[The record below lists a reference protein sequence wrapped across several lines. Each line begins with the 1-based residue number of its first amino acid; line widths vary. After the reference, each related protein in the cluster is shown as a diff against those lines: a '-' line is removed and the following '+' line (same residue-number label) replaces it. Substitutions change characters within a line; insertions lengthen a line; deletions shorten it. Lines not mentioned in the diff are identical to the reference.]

1 MTLRHLLLHLAI
13 LFVLYAP
20 VGAQTSA
27 FPWKAGISAT
37 FLDYQGLMTKDLLQ
51 YKTFDP
57 GIQFG
62 AHAYLNPLMNL
73 SIQSAFIPEAVYPMS
88 SDNFVGTSLVDVNGL
103 IQFKSNGTI
112 FEEEAIFAPY
122 LSLGFGIN
130 AANNIVRPYL
140 PVALGFRV
148 RISPTFS
155 LQFES
160 MYKQRLSA
168 NHYQHLAHSVG
179 FVFALPT
186 EKKPAPSKKP
196 SAQRKPSSSAMANN
210 TFTDRD
216 KDGVPDKDDLCPD
229 IKGLAMYLGCPE
241 RDKKSSTESVPVA
254 VSIQPNPTAM
264 HQSTTNL
271 AIQDGR
277 PKTIPIED
285 LGQGNLDA
293 LKARQATFRQEVD
306 AADLQYLAT
315 AMNNVYFEY
324 GSKEITQ
331 SSYAVLDTVAMIL
344 EKYPEYSLHVQGH
357 TDNIGTPMA
366 NQILSVKRA
375 FQVKYYLVYDKGI
388 RLSRISSEGY
398 NSTNPIANNDTEEG
412 RSMNRRVEFKLLKDA
427 TAVDYPN

>member
-1 MTLRHLLLHLAI
+1 
-13 LFVLYAP
+13 
-20 VGAQTSA
+20 
-27 FPWKAGISAT
+27 
-37 FLDYQGLMTKDLLQ
+37 
-51 YKTFDP
+51 
-57 GIQFG
+57 
-62 AHAYLNPLMNL
+62 
-73 SIQSAFIPEAVYPMS
+73 
-88 SDNFVGTSLVDVNGL
+88 
-103 IQFKSNGTI
+103 
-112 FEEEAIFAPY
+112 
-122 LSLGFGIN
+122 
-130 AANNIVRPYL
+130 
-140 PVALGFRV
+140 
-148 RISPTFS
+148 
-155 LQFES
+155 
-160 MYKQRLSA
+160 
-168 NHYQHLAHSVG
+168 
-179 FVFALPT
+179 
-186 EKKPAPSKKP
+186 
-196 SAQRKPSSSAMANN
+196 MANN

-241 RDKKSSTESVPVA
+241 RDKKSSSESTPVTA
-254 VSIQPNPTAM
+254 SIQPNASAA
-264 HQSTTNL
+264 HHSGTNL

-277 PKTIPIED
+277 PQTISVED
-285 LGQGNLDA
+285 LGQSSLDA
-293 LKARQATFRQEVD
+293 LKAGQSNFRQEVD

-324 GSKEITQ
+324 GSKEITK

-357 TDNIGTPMA
+357 TDNVGTPMA